1 MKHVEKNYININ
13 DYVIGYSVFTHTIY
27 RFGKVS
33 EVRTMKSGE
42 LLFAIN
48 NERNML
54 EMVVTDPDLV
64 FRCLK

>member
-1 MKHVEKNYININ
+1 MKHVEKTYICVN
-13 DYVIGYSVFTHTIY
+13 DHVLGYSVFTHTTC

-33 EVRTMKSGE
+33 EVRRIKSGE

-54 EMVVTDPDLV
+54 EMVVTDPVLV
-64 FRCLK
+64 FRGLK